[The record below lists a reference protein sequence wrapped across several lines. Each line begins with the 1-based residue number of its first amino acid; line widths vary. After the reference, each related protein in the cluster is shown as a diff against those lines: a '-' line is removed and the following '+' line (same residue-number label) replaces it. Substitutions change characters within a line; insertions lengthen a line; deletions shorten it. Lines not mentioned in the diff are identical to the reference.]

1 MNAQD
6 QQNSDRI
13 VRNID
18 YLQVL
23 KNRWKEVFLV
33 FLLVLVISVVVTF
46 LMPPSYRATSQ
57 FQIKLPKP
65 VMDIGRGGD
74 VVATSNVTA
83 NYIPMQ
89 YSVLTSAEV
98 LKVVS
103 RKLNLAAE
111 WGMTDEMAATNLAD
125 MIKVAPV
132 RATDLVDV
140 IVSGPDPKLVQ
151 NIAKAVPEAYKQD
164 REMLREQ
171 EDAVNEKMMALKKL
185 IAESSYLPTSWRN
198 GEHRSTLTAGM
209 EEEEFRNA
217 KAQAMDFERREKE
230 LASYVQELQRLPDDK
245 LLDYVISSD
254 LLNAETVGADALR
267 KTYAEFSDKLKEK
280 ENLKSQNIGAR
291 HPKMLAL
298 LETERIL
305 GDKLN
310 KELIGLRSS
319 LKSKLEALG
328 GYRRP
333 KRGRSSEARPAGSH
347 V

>member
-65 VMDIGRGGD
+65 VMEIGQGGD
-74 VVATSNVTA
+74 VVASSNVTA

-89 YSVLTSAEV
+89 YSVLTSTEV

-111 WGMTDEMAATNLAD
+111 WGMTDEMAASNLAG

-164 REMLREQ
+164 REMRENRLVETAIKSLKDVLREQ
-171 EDAVNEKMMALKKL
+171 EDTVNEKMMSLKKL
-185 IAESSYLPTSWRN
+185 IAESSYLPTTWRN
-198 GEHRSTLTAGM
+198 GENRSTLTAGM
-209 EEEEFRNA
+209 EEEDFRNA
-217 KAQAMDFERREKE
+217 KSQAMQFEKDEKE
-230 LASYVQELQRLPDDK
+230 LDK
-245 LLDYVISSD
+245 INQMISGVHPD
-254 LLNAETVGADALR
+254 LLIACFGCPKQEKWIYENISKYDAKVSVCAGATVD
-267 KTYAEFSDKLKEK
+267 F
-280 ENLKSQNIGAR
+280 
-291 HPKMLAL
+291 LAGNVNRAPRWMSEHG
-298 LETERIL
+298 LEWF
-305 GDKLN
+305 
-310 KELIGLRSS
+310 
-319 LKSKLEALG
+319 
-328 GYRRP
+328 YRFLQEP
-333 KRGRSSEARPAGSH
+333 KRMFKRYFVDDVKIVGLIKKYR
-347 V
+347 